1 MNIIAKILKFLGSSI
16 GRYAVIGSGVLAF
29 VGAFAWQQ
37 QNVGARKAVAKIER
51 AEKKHAQKANAAGS
65 KSRDP
70 NARGVRDPHSLD

>member
-1 MNIIAKILKFLGSSI
+1 MMATALAFLGSGI
-16 GRYAVIGSGVLAF
+16 GRIAIIGGGILAF

-51 AEKKHAQKANAAGS
+51 QEIKNVSKARSAGA

-70 NARGVRDPHSLD
+70 NARGVLDPYSIDN